1 MGITDYGCSWIFLLH
16 NETTE
21 AVKMTGRDMD
31 KARKETIYCLIGL
44 LALMAWIIFCISSLP
59 KSTMPRDWY
68 MSGLEMFMADMLALS
83 LASVLV
89 FIGIILG
96 RFIESRQYQKN
107 GRYLGKGVS

>member
-1 MGITDYGCSWIFLLH
+1 
-16 NETTE
+16 
-21 AVKMTGRDMD
+21 MD
-31 KARKETIYCLIGL
+31 KAKKETIYCLIGL
-44 LALMAWIIFCISSLP
+44 LMLMAWIIFCISALP
-59 KSTMPRDWY
+59 KNTMPRDWY

-107 GRYLGKGVS
+107 GRYLGKGAL